1 MFHAKKTRVNIMKI
15 YLLYENENENENE
28 NKGEFN
34 ITRRD

>member
-1 MFHAKKTRVNIMKI
+1 MFHAKKRRVNIIKT

>member
-1 MFHAKKTRVNIMKI
+1 MFHAKKTIVNIMKI

-34 ITRRD
+34 IMRRD